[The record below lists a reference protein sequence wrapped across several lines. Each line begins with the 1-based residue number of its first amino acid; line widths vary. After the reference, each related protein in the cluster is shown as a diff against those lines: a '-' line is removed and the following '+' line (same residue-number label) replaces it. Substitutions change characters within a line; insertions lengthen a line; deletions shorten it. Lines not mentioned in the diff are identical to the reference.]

1 MKKNKK
7 IKRKEISVLYFCIF
21 GFTYLNST
29 INNQTIK
36 QSNNQT
42 IKQNIYLKNYL
53 KFYVSILCL
62 ETAN

>member
-42 IKQNIYLKNYL
+42 IKQSNKIYIWK
-53 KFYVSILCL
+53 
-62 ETAN
+62 TT